1 MNSQNDAGGDNLS
14 AAAGATSETRTA
26 GASGAAGAP
35 PTSPAASD
43 RGGKGCALGCPRQ
56 FFRSIKGKI
65 FILFAVTFISI
76 GALAALNYWSLST
89 VSQRLL
95 LGERYDDLLN
105 NILEVR
111 RYEKNYLF
119 YRDAGSLTESLAYLE
134 RIDALTAELADD
146 MAVVAGQAEL
156 VRFRDLLAR
165 YGHSVRTLVQGGTAN
180 QEELRTLGKSLIDE
194 ADALRKQKRERAHK
208 ALERTLV
215 LPLAFLAVF
224 LLLMVLVIKLISTG
238 LLRPL
243 DMVAATTGR
252 VGRGDFS
259 PIATGAEQLSE
270 IASFIHAFN
279 RMAHELAV
287 NQEHLLQARKMAAL
301 GTFTAGIA
309 HELNNP
315 INNVLLSA
323 EGLRED
329 YGDAIDADGQE
340 MIGDIMQQAERASD
354 IVRNLLDFSRTEHP
368 TFTALHPVDVIGST
382 VSLLKNQV
390 MLSGISLA
398 VHVPADL
405 PMVRGDLRSLQQV
418 FMNLLLNGIQATP
431 RGGAVAV
438 VAMGVPPGHVA
449 FEVRDS
455 GPGIPEEIREHI
467 FEPFFSTKEVG
478 KGTGLGL
485 AVTYALVHRHEGR
498 IEVHGGEGRGAVFT
512 VLLPV
517 ARPGG
522 DRESG
527 GMIDDTA
534 FEEGDA

>member
-1 MNSQNDAGGDNLS
+1 MNSQNDP
-14 AAAGATSETRTA
+14 AANDAT
-26 GASGAAGAP
+26 GAP
-35 PTSPAASD
+35 ASPHAGSVRAD
-43 RGGKGCALGCPRQ
+43 KACAFDCPRQ

-146 MAVVAGQAEL
+146 MAVVAGQVEL
-156 VRFRDLLAR
+156 VRFSDLLAR

-224 LLLMVLVIKLISTG
+224 VLLMVLVIKLISTG

-329 YGDAIDADGQE
+329 YGDAGKAIDADGQE

-368 TFTALHPVDVIGST
+368 TFVALRPADIIGST

-390 MLSGISLA
+390 MLSGIGLS

-431 RGGAVAV
+431 RGGDVAV
-438 VAMGVPPGHVA
+438 VAMDVPPGHVA

-455 GPGIPEEIREHI
+455 GPGIPETIREHI

-498 IEVHGGEGRGAVFT
+498 ITVHGGEGRGAVFT

-517 ARPGG
+517 VRPGG
-522 DRESG
+522 DGEED
-527 GMIDDTA
+527 GMSDDA
-534 FEEGDA
+534 APEEGDA

>member
-1 MNSQNDAGGDNLS
+1 M
-14 AAAGATSETRTA
+14 
-26 GASGAAGAP
+26 
-35 PTSPAASD
+35 
-43 RGGKGCALGCPRQ
+43 GCALGCPRQ

-65 FILFAVTFISI
+65 FILFAVTFLSI

-95 LGERYDDLLN
+95 LGESYDDLLN

-146 MAVVAGQAEL
+146 MAVVAGQVEL
-156 VRFRDLLAR
+156 ASFRDVLSR
-165 YGHSVRTLVQGGTAN
+165 YGRSVRTLVQGGTVN
-180 QEELRTLGKSLIDE
+180 QEELRTLGKSLIDA

-208 ALERTLV
+208 ALARTLV

-243 DMVAATTGR
+243 GMVAATTGR

-329 YGDAIDADGQE
+329 YGETIDADGQE

-368 TFTALHPVDVIGST
+368 TFTVLHPADIIGST
-382 VSLLKNQV
+382 VNLLKNQV
-390 MLSGISLA
+390 MLAGISLS

-431 RGGAVAV
+431 RGGSVAV

-455 GPGIPEEIREHI
+455 GPGIPEAIREHI

-498 IEVHGGEGRGAVFT
+498 IEVHGGEGRGATFT

-517 ARPGG
+517 ARPAGG
-522 DRESG
+522 AGDAG
-527 GMIDDTA
+527 IVDDTA
-534 FEEGDA
+534 PEEGED